1 MSPPLF
7 LTLLLAAGCDGGGA
21 ADNFDLVDLGS
32 FTTDADGLVNIP
44 WEAPEGV
51 VSTEVFCGPYGYDTI
66 ATADDV
72 SSPDGTMVFDDDAPY
87 DGALRVGVL
96 DDMLPVLVPVSP
108 DLPAVAG
115 EWSMNFFI
123 DASELPATVS
133 CSALARTGETSSSNL
148 IDVNIVFVGVDGI
161 SAGMTAQAAESDDTV
176 QAVVTG
182 LGDLWSDLG
191 VSLGTV
197 RYSDFAGDVASAT
210 TIEGYSEFGNLLRTV
225 DDGAELTFFMVQD
238 IDLGDGASI
247 LGLSGGPPG
256 VAGHGGTSKS
266 GVVINVANVAAS
278 PEQVSLIMA
287 HEGGHF
293 LGLFHPTENDLGGQD
308 PLGDTPVCSDSDGD
322 GSLTSAECAGS
333 GSENVMWPTA
343 QVGTATSFTSDQGW
357 VVARNPIAFP
367 E

>member
-1 MSPPLF
+1 MRSLLF
-7 LTLLLAAGCDGGGA
+7 LPLLLAACDTEGEA
-21 ADNFDLVDLGS
+21 AENFEFVELGT
-32 FTTDADGLVNIP
+32 FETNADGIANIP

-72 SSPDGTMVFDDDAPY
+72 TSPDGTMVYDDEAPD
-87 DGALRVGVL
+87 DGGLRVGVL
-96 DDMLPVLVPVSP
+96 DDVLPVLIPVSP

-115 EWSMNFFI
+115 QWSMNLFV
-123 DASELPATVS
+123 DAAQLPASVS
-133 CSALARTGETSSSNL
+133 CGALSRIGDTSTANL
-148 IDVNIVFVGVDGI
+148 IDVHIVFVGVDGI
-161 SAGMTAQAAESDDTV
+161 VAGMTAQAAESDETV
-176 QAVVTG
+176 QGIVSG

-191 VSLGTV
+191 LGLGTV
-197 RYSDFAGDVASAT
+197 RYSDFDGDVASAT
-210 TIEGYSEFGNLLRTV
+210 TVEGYEEFGNLLRST
-225 DDGAELTFFMVQD
+225 DDGAELTFYMVQD

-266 GVVINVANVAAS
+266 GVVINVANAAAS

-293 LGLFHPTENDLGGQD
+293 LGLFHPTENDLSGTD
-308 PLGDTPVCSDSDGD
+308 PLSDTPECSDSDGD
-322 GSLTSAECAGS
+322 GSLTSAECEGS
-333 GSENVMWPTA
+333 GAENVMWPTA
-343 QVGTATSFTSDQGW
+343 QVDTATSFSANQGW
-357 VVARNPIAFP
+357 VVARSPISFP

>member
-1 MSPPLF
+1 MRTLLF
-7 LTLLLAAGCDGGGA
+7 APLLLAGCDPEGEA
-21 ADNFDLVDLGS
+21 ADNFEYVDLGT

-72 SSPDGTMVFDDDAPY
+72 TSPAGTMVYDDEAPY

-96 DDMLPVLVPVSP
+96 DDVLPVLIPVSP
-108 DLPAVAG
+108 DLPAAAG
-115 EWSMNFFI
+115 QWSMNMFI
-123 DASELPATVS
+123 DASDLPASVS
-133 CSALARTGETSSSNL
+133 CGALSRIGDTAAANL
-148 IDVNIVFVGVDGI
+148 VDVHIVFVGVDGI
-161 SAGMTAQAAESDDTV
+161 AAGMTAQAAESDETV
-176 QAVVTG
+176 QAIVSG

-191 VSLGTV
+191 LGLGTV
-197 RYSDFAGDVASAT
+197 RYSDFSGDVAGST
-210 TIEGYSEFGNLLRTV
+210 TIEGYEEFGNLLRTTE
-225 DDGAELTFFMVQD
+225 DTAELTFFLVQD

-266 GVVINVANVAAS
+266 GVVINVANAVAS

-293 LGLFHPTENDLGGQD
+293 LGLFHPTENDLSGQD

-343 QVGTATSFTSDQGW
+343 QVGTATSFSGDQGW
-357 VVARNPIAFP
+357 VVARNPTTVP